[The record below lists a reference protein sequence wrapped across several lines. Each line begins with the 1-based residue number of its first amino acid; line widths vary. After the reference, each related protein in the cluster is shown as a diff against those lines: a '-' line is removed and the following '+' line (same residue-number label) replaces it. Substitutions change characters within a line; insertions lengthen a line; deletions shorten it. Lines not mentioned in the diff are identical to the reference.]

1 VKSGKFEVDT
11 TGPLVTNVTDHLRR
25 WVEQEGL
32 EGDGLL
38 HLFLPHATAGLALM
52 ETGTGSEQDLVAA
65 MERIL
70 PRHDRYLHSH
80 GYEVHG
86 RDHLLPVLV
95 SPSLILPVHGGEVVL
110 GTYQSLVIVDPNRDN
125 NHRTVIVSFLQD

>member
-1 VKSGKFEVDT
+1 MRTGKLEFDT
-11 TGPLVTNVTDHLRR
+11 KGPLVFDVTDPVRT
-25 WVEQEGL
+25 WTADV

-70 PRHDRYLHSH
+70 PRHDRYTHSH
-80 GYEVHG
+80 GYVVHG

-95 SPSLILPVHGGEVVL
+95 SPSLILPVQAGELVI
-110 GTYQSLVIVDPNRDN
+110 GTYQSIVIVDPNRDTN
-125 NHRTVIVSFLQD
+125 ERTMILSFLQG